1 MQRRAFLT
9 TLTLGT
15 VGVAGC
21 LGGSGAQ
28 SSAGDSG
35 GSSAS
40 GSGSG
45 NDYGGWFENV
55 TNYDSTVDETGQ
67 EQVTVEV
74 GTRANGGGY
83 GFGPAAVKVTTGTTV
98 VWKWVGAGGRHNVVA
113 ESGAFQ
119 SEYATK
125 KGHTFKHTFEETGT
139 YKYYCKPHLGMGMKG
154 AVRVVE

>member
-21 LGGSGAQ
+21 LGGNGQ
-28 SSAGDSG
+28 SSAGDA
-35 GSSAS
+35 SSS
-40 GSGSG
+40 TGSGSDGG

-55 TNYDSTVDETGQ
+55 TNYDGTVDKTGQ
-67 EQVTVEV
+67 EQVTVKV
-74 GTRANGGGY
+74 GTQANGGGY
-83 GFGPAAVKVTTGTTV
+83 GFGPAAVEVTAGTAI
-98 VWKWVGAGGRHNVVA
+98 VWKWVGAGGTHNVVA

-125 KGHTFKHTFEETGT
+125 KGHTFEHTFEEAET

>member
-21 LGGSGAQ
+21 LGGDAQ
-28 SSAGDSG
+28 SATG
-35 GSSAS
+35 
-40 GSGSG
+40 GSGSTG
-45 NDYGGWFENV
+45 GSDGEYGGWFEGV
-55 TNYDSTVDETGQ
+55 SNYDGTVDETGS

-83 GFGPAAVKVTTGTTV
+83 GFAPAAVEVTSGTTV
-98 VWKWVGAGGRHNVVA
+98 VWEWTGVGGAHNVVA
-113 ESGAFQ
+113 ENGAFESTYSSKQ
-119 SEYATK
+119 
-125 KGHTFKHTFEETGT
+125 GHTFEHTFEETGT
-139 YKYYCKPHLGMGMKG
+139 YTYYCQPHIGMGMKG